1 MAVVWGKNWKREE
14 LLSFI
19 GDPKQIAGADLY
31 EYAEGKAQGVRGI
44 SVNTGSGFQFIVLP
58 GRGMDIPQAYFK
70 GHSLHFFSGTGITS
84 PAYYEEPGLGWLRSF
99 YVGLLTTCGIT
110 YSGAPSV
117 DMGESLGLHGRVA
130 NAAAENMCVDQY
142 WDGDDYV
149 ISLKGMI
156 REAKAMF
163 ENLTITRTVQT
174 RLGMKGFKIIDTIQ
188 NNGFEPQPLM
198 MLYHFNFG
206 FPLLG
211 PNAKIVGPV
220 IDTEP
225 RNAEA
230 SRDRGVEECF
240 DFPEPITGYNEKVFF
255 HNLKAGSN
263 GKTFMAL
270 LNKDIGNKTPLGMI
284 LRFNK
289 KELDT
294 FTEWKMPRK
303 GFYVLGLEPGTAV
316 PLGRGKLR
324 EMDKLPVIGGQE
336 TKTITMEFEVLETVE
351 EMTSVEKEK
360 EKLMKS

>member
-1 MAVVWGKNWKREE
+1 
-14 LLSFI
+14 
-19 GDPKQIAGADLY
+19 
-31 EYAEGKAQGVRGI
+31 
-44 SVNTGSGFQFIVLP
+44 
-58 GRGMDIPQAYFK
+58 
-70 GHSLHFFSGTGITS
+70 
-84 PAYYEEPGLGWLRSF
+84 
-99 YVGLLTTCGIT
+99 
-110 YSGAPSV
+110 
-117 DMGESLGLHGRVA
+117 
-130 NAAAENMCVDQY
+130 MCVDQY
-142 WDGDDYV
+142 WDGDDYI

-156 REAKAMF
+156 REAKALF
-163 ENLTITRTVQT
+163 ENLTITRTFKTQ
-174 RLGMKGFKIIDTIQ
+174 LGMKGFTIIDTIQ

-225 RNAEA
+225 RDAEA
-230 SRDRGVEECF
+230 SRDCGVEECF
-240 DFPEPITGYNEKVFF
+240 EFPEPIDGYNEKVFF
-255 HNLKAGSN
+255 HNLKAASD

-270 LNKDIGNKTPLGMI
+270 LNRDIGNKTPLGMI

-324 EMDKLPVIGGQE
+324 EMDKLPMMGGQE
-336 TKTITMEFEVLETVE
+336 TKRITIEFEVLETIE
-351 EMTSVEKEK
+351 EMTAVEKQK
-360 EKLMKS
+360 EKLLKS